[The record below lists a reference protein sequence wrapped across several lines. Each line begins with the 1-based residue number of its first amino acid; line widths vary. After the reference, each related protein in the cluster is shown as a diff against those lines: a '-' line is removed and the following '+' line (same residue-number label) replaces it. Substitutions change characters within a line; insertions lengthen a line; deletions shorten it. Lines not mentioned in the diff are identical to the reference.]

1 MNLKLAKT
9 LRRMAKDALATI
21 EEKAE
26 VGTYLKHNKTGVV
39 INARN
44 SLRGVY
50 RRIKREPRVR
60 IIAYQIN
67 AEQRQL
73 RSVQKLSEE
82 RGLQ

>member
-9 LRRMAKDALATI
+9 LRRMAKDAQATMP
-21 EEKAE
+21 EKAE
-26 VGTYLKHNKTGVV
+26 VGTYLQHQKTGVI

-44 SLRGVY
+44 SVRGIY
-50 RRIKREPRVR
+50 RRLKREPSVR